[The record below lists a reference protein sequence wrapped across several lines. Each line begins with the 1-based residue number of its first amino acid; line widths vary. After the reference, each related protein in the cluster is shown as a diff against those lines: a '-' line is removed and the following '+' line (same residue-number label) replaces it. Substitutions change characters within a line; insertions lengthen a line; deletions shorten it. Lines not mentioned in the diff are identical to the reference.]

1 MIGIIIAAMPRI
13 FTNSRRMVT
22 SVELPAGL
30 RVKVFA

>member
-1 MIGIIIAAMPRI
+1 MNGTISAAMPRI

-30 RVKVFA
+30 SVKVFA